1 MKIICL
7 EGCHGVGKTTLINDL
22 QRSGQIVLD
31 EMFLDMPTY
40 KVIQSQSL
48 TMETLW
54 VSKWMNRLL
63 ELRDQHANETLF
75 ADRSPY
81 SAIYYSKSSPQN
93 QQILKTLIDE
103 QIRIL
108 KQHNIFVF
116 TICLVVNHDLLW
128 KRILCRLEFEPERK
142 QYNEDSRKWME
153 ETS

>member
-63 ELRDQHANETLF
+63 ELRDKHASETLF

-116 TICLVVNHDLLW
+116 TVCLVVNHDLLW

-142 QYNEDSRKWME
+142 
-153 ETS
+153 

>member
-63 ELRDQHANETLF
+63 ELRDKHANETLF

-116 TICLVVNHDLLW
+116 TVCLVVNHDLLW

-142 QYNEDSRKWME
+142 
-153 ETS
+153 

>member
-1 MKIICL
+1 MLTPTLRMKIICL

-22 QRSGQIVLD
+22 QCSGQIVLD

-63 ELRDQHANETLF
+63 ELRDKHVNETLF

-116 TICLVVNHDLLW
+116 TVCLVVNHDLLW

-142 QYNEDSRKWME
+142 
-153 ETS
+153 